1 MPSPTSPLQ
10 SGTTS
15 NLTQR
20 GRKFNRHVRASAAAI
35 EALIEQ
41 YSVGLDPLPA
51 KLAPRPILQGPV
63 VVLLTGSTGNLGS
76 EILVDLLKNDRVEH
90 VYTFNRLS
98 TRGDAIEER
107 QIKAFNERRL
117 DTNILRSEK
126 LSYIL
131 GDATRQDLGIASD
144 QYNRVRI
151 FFYTQ
156 SFRMLT
162 TVKLSTS
169 VNVIIH
175 NAWQVS
181 FTSPLLDFEPHIQ
194 ATRNLA
200 DFLRAG
206 THAAH
211 GRFLFTSSVTSA
223 QSWPPSKGPYPEEIV
238 IDSSNAVGGGYG
250 ASKYIAER
258 ILAKSG
264 LQTTSFRIGQICG
277 GAPNGVWETTEWLP
291 TLLKSSIAMKLFP
304 DTRGVISWV
313 PMNAVAAA
321 IVEAASSSNALPE
334 AVNLVNPR
342 TTDMAAVNG
351 YLIAATKELFGVNL
365 NVVSPEQ
372 WVSAVERHSV
382 NASAETLRD
391 IPAIALLSHFREITR
406 LMSRIPS
413 SEVKVE
419 YHLPTFTTEMM
430 CRTSPRTM
438 SSLRP
443 IGKEDVELWI
453 KYWQDI
459 NYLGKVKS
467 RL

>member
-1 MPSPTSPLQ
+1 MAPPTSPLQ
-10 SGTTS
+10 SETTS

-20 GRKFNRHVRASAAAI
+20 GRKFNSHVRASAATI

-51 KLAPRPILQGPV
+51 KIAPRPILQGPI

-76 EILVDLLKNDRVEH
+76 EILVNLLKDDRVER
-90 VYTFNRLS
+90 VYTFNRPS
-98 TRGDAIEER
+98 KRGDPIEER
-107 QIKAFNERRL
+107 QMKAFNKRRL
-117 DTNILRSEK
+117 DTNLLRSEK
-126 LSYIL
+126 LSYVL
-131 GDATRQDLGIASD
+131 GDATQQDLGIASD
-144 QYNRVRI
+144 QYN
-151 FFYTQ
+151 
-156 SFRMLT
+156 L
-162 TVKLSTS
+162 LSTS

-181 FTSPLLDFEPHIQ
+181 FTSPLLEFEPHIQ

-206 THAAH
+206 THADY
-211 GRFLFTSSVTSA
+211 GRFLFASSVTTA
-223 QSWPPSKGPYPEEIV
+223 QSWPLSKGPYPEEILM
-238 IDSSNAVGGGYG
+238 DSSTAVGGGYG

-258 ILAKSG
+258 ILARSG
-264 LQTTSFRIGQICG
+264 LQTTTFRIGQICG

-291 TLLKSSIAMKLFP
+291 ILLKSSIAMKIFP
-304 DTRGVISWV
+304 DWDARGVISWV

-342 TTDMAAVNG
+342 TTDMAAING
-351 YLIAATKELFGVNL
+351 YLIAVTKELFGVNL
-365 NVVSPEQ
+365 EVVSPEK
-372 WVSAVERHSV
+372 WVSAVEQKSV

-391 IPAIALLSHFREITR
+391 IPGIALLSHFREINR
-406 LMSRIPS
+406 LMSQIPS
-413 SEVKVE
+413 SEVKAE
-419 YHLPTFTTEMM
+419 YHLPTFTTDMM

-438 SSLRP
+438 GELKP

-459 NYLGKVKS
+459 NYLGGKVKS